1 MIKPTQKKKKK
12 AVMMVSNTFEQYQ
25 ELLQPYHNR
34 MLAIYKE
41 LNTFTY
47 PKKAD
52 WSTTFKVNKMH
63 EVSNKILPRI
73 VSRNPKWLVSFKPD
87 LVNELENWADISKL
101 DMQSRAVQDLLSTI
115 FSKYNLSESTRL
127 WAKGMVN
134 YGTSFAKV
142 ATKYT
147 ISRKKLKVDEEETII
162 DENGVEQ
169 VVKITEKIEEN
180 VADEY
185 VTIEPVSWSDIYYDP
200 RYVMFQDMPAVVQ
213 VLSGVRLAD
222 IQKNKEYI
230 NVDKLEDIAKLD
242 KTSSQYKEDV
252 QNIMWM
258 TISKVPDV
266 DKNNLSIKTYYWLF
280 ELKDWDERLYEIVV
294 ANDLVCL
301 CIKEITQI
309 PFEQI
314 RCFEDTETNLAVGFL
329 EPIMGLQQELNYKK
343 NAASEYINHAL
354 NRGWVWSP
362 NSGINPKKLINKP
375 NNIIP
380 TNKSV
385 IEAMNNLQELPHRS
399 LEPSY
404 FQEQNDFERQMQGLT
419 FTIDTNNSQN
429 QQWLTNTATGMRI
442 KFYESNVVLDE
453 CRKHYEEWLERLG
466 YKLLQQIAENMT
478 KNITI
483 KALDDDTFWDINKE
497 AIVDALEKFEIKIE
511 AGSSSYDTI
520 ENRRNDG
527 IAKYNIWQQ
536 AMAAWVPVDLEL
548 LFKDVLGTFEGVN
561 ADKYIKKQAPQVP
574 WMWGGGEMQMP
585 EQVPTWPEQVTE
597 AVAKWELA
605 AGL

>member
-1 MIKPTQKKKKK
+1 MIKPTPEQQQK

-87 LVNELENWADISKL
+87 MVNELENWADISKL

>member
-1 MIKPTQKKKKK
+1 MIKPTPEQQQK

-87 LVNELENWADISKL
+87 LVNELENWADIAKL

-354 NRGWVWSP
+354 NRSWVWSP

-597 AVAKWELA
+597 AVAKWALT

>member
-1 MIKPTQKKKKK
+1 MIKPTQEQQQK
-12 AVMMVSNTFEQYQ
+12 AVMMVSNTFLQYQ

-147 ISRKKLKVDEEETII
+147 ISRKKMAVDEEETVV
-162 DENGVEQ
+162 DEYGVEQ
-169 VVKITEKIEEN
+169 TIKITEKIEEN

-222 IQKNKEYI
+222 IKKNKDYL

-252 QNIMWM
+252 QNIMGM

-266 DKNNLSIKTYYWLF
+266 DKNNLCIKTYYWLF

-354 NRGWVWSP
+354 NRSWVWSP

-453 CRKHYEEWLERLG
+453 CRKHYEEWLERLA
-466 YKLLQQIAENMT
+466 YKLLQQVAENMT
-478 KNITI
+478 NNITI

-497 AIVDALEKFEIKIE
+497 AIVDALDKFEIKIE

-536 AMAAWVPVDLEL
+536 AMGAWVPVDLEM

-561 ADKYIKKQAPQVP
+561 ADKYIKKQPPQVP

-597 AVAKWELA
+597 AVAKWALT

>member
-1 MIKPTQKKKKK
+1 MIKPTPEQQQK

-87 LVNELENWADISKL
+87 LVNELENWADIAKL

>member
-1 MIKPTQKKKKK
+1 MIKPTQEQQQK

-147 ISRKKLKVDEEETII
+147 ISRKKEAVDEEETII
-162 DENGVEQ
+162 DDDGNEQ
-169 VVKITEKIEEN
+169 VIKITERVKEY

-185 VTIEPVSWSDIYYDP
+185 VTIDPVSWSDIYYDP

-222 IQKNKEYI
+222 IKKNKDYL

-252 QNIMWM
+252 QNIMGM

-266 DKNNLSIKTYYWLF
+266 DKNNLCIKTYYWLF

-354 NRGWVWSP
+354 NRSWVWSP

-453 CRKHYEEWLERLG
+453 CRKHYEEWLERLA
-466 YKLLQQIAENMT
+466 YKLLQQVAENMT
-478 KNITI
+478 NNITI

-497 AIVDALEKFEIKIE
+497 AIVDALDKFEIKIE

-536 AMAAWVPVDLEL
+536 AMGAWVPVDLEM

-574 WMWGGGEMQMP
+574 WMWGGSEMQVP

-597 AVAKWELA
+597 AVAKWALT

>member
-1 MIKPTQKKKKK
+1 MIKPTPEQQQK

-169 VVKITEKIEEN
+169 VIKITEKIEEN

-597 AVAKWELA
+597 AVAKWALT

>member
-1 MIKPTQKKKKK
+1 MIKPTPEQQQK

-169 VVKITEKIEEN
+169 VIKVTEKIEEN

-354 NRGWVWSP
+354 NRSWVWSP

-597 AVAKWELA
+597 AVAKWALT

>member
-1 MIKPTQKKKKK
+1 MIKPTPEQQQK

>member
-1 MIKPTQKKKKK
+1 MIKPTPEQQQK

-87 LVNELENWADISKL
+87 LVNELENWADIAKL

-585 EQVPTWPEQVTE
+585 EQVPTAPEEVTE
-597 AVAKWELA
+597 AVAKWALT

>member
-1 MIKPTQKKKKK
+1 MIKPTPEQQQK

-147 ISRKKLKVDEEETII
+147 ISRKKEAVDEEETII
-162 DENGVEQ
+162 DENGEEQ
-169 VVKITEKIEEN
+169 TIKITEKIEEN

-252 QNIMWM
+252 QNIMGM
-258 TISKVPDV
+258 TISKVPNV
-266 DKNNLSIKTYYWLF
+266 DKNNLCIKTYYWLF
-280 ELKDWDERLYEIVV
+280 ELKGWDERLYEIVV

-354 NRGWVWSP
+354 NRSWVWSP

-453 CRKHYEEWLERLG
+453 CRKHYEEWLERLA
-466 YKLLQQIAENMT
+466 YKLLQQVAENMT
-478 KNITI
+478 NNITI

-497 AIVDALEKFEIKIE
+497 AIVDALDKFEIKIE

-536 AMAAWVPVDLEL
+536 AMGAWVPVDLEM

-574 WMWGGGEMQMP
+574 WIWWGGEMQVP

-597 AVAKWELA
+597 AVAKWALT